1 MGLNALASL
10 RRNSTVILYISILLY
25 TLVLSWFAILRHYAF
40 MSTGWDLGIYEQT
53 LWSTAKTG
61 RLFWYTPEIVINPSC
76 NLFGIHFSPILFLV
90 LPVYAVFQATETLL
104 VLQVFFLA
112 LGAVPLYK
120 LVIYERRSHKQAL
133 VFALIYLAYPP
144 IYGVAFFDFHVQAF
158 LPFLFFF
165 AFYYFKK
172 EEWSEYFLFIILSLM
187 VIEFVPLIIIF
198 FGLYGLCVNR
208 KKVFDLIRA
217 PNFKKFLLNKGIF
230 FSSITIILGLV
241 WFIVARNIILGIN
254 PSAPPHPNWKVFG
267 DPVHNLSGFI
277 FNVLANPI
285 KTLEVVFT
293 PVDQKVLYIFG
304 LFAPVAFLSFLD
316 LPSLMI
322 GAPWFLVA
330 FLSNYAPYYTPI
342 GYQYVAFVV
351 PFIFIS
357 AIYGVKSLPAIRR
370 RFDFCERFS
379 VVFKKI
385 TTIQPWRNLSILFL
399 VFVMAMSYVTVLG
412 IHVSIPVV
420 TEHDHLAETFTKLIP
435 SNASVL
441 TQNDLLPHLS
451 RRLYVYV
458 AGEFNQSVPSNVTFD
473 YILIDVKS
481 PWYGDS
487 LERLV
492 YNLTRDDAFGIQYA
506 ADGIWLLK
514 RNYTGEIIYP
524 IKNGVFANFYNQG
537 IAMKLFDDTSLIG
550 KPVYENVTLSILG
563 SVESNIPKVWV
574 TKGSFA
580 LTFKGWL
587 YIPISG
593 SYLFRLESVGASK
606 LYLDDGQ
613 ILHNRNTTSYQ
624 TDYEMVWLERGF
636 HPIKVEFIRE
646 NHSLPFVRLTWE
658 PPWENNLV
666 EIRSAFLYSKVSP
679 DSSSPFLTINWNF
692 GSKSPFPLIDKNHFS
707 AFINGR
713 VNASFSG
720 KYKFKILSDG
730 YISLSVDGKLLMSSF
745 KNFQVEREVFLG
757 QGTHMI
763 EIDYTKLQDNSYLSV
778 MWRPPRSSNFEE
790 IPSNYLS
797 WRGD

>member
-1 MGLNALASL
+1 
-10 RRNSTVILYISILLY
+10 
-25 TLVLSWFAILRHYAF
+25 
-40 MSTGWDLGIYEQT
+40 MSTTWDLGIYEQV
-53 LWSTAKTG
+53 LWSTVNTG
-61 RLFWYTPEIVINPSC
+61 RFFWYTPELAINPSC
-76 NLFGIHFSPILFLV
+76 NFFGIHFSPVLFLV
-90 LPVYAVFQATETLL
+90 LPIYAIFQTTEILL
-104 VLQVFFLA
+104 ILQVFFLA
-112 LGAVPLYK
+112 LGIIPLYK
-120 LVIYERRSHKQAL
+120 LVLYENRSRKQAL
-133 VFALIYLAYPP
+133 VFALIYLTYPP
-144 IYGVAFFDFHVQAF
+144 IIGMTFFDFHVQAF

-172 EEWSEYFLFIILSLM
+172 EVWSKYFLFIILSLM
-187 VIEFVPLIIIF
+187 VIEFVPLIVVF
-198 FGLYGLCVNR
+198 FGLYGLWINR
-208 KKVFDLIRA
+208 KRIFHSIR
-217 PNFKKFLLNKGIF
+217 NLDFRGFLFNKSIF
-230 FSSITIILGLV
+230 FSIITIILGLV
-241 WFIVARNIILGIN
+241 WFTIAKNIIFSIN

-277 FNVLANPI
+277 FKVFTNPI
-285 KTLEVVFT
+285 RTMEVILT
-293 PVDQKVLYIFG
+293 PTDQKIFYIFG
-304 LFAPVAFLSFLD
+304 LFAPLAFLSFLD
-316 LPSLMI
+316 FPSLMI
-322 GAPWFLVA
+322 GAPWFLAV
-330 FLSNYAPYYTPI
+330 FLSNYPPYYTPI

-357 AIYGVKSLPAIRR
+357 AIYGVKSLPAIKR
-370 RFDFCERFS
+370 RFVFCERCN
-379 VVFKKI
+379 VIFKKI
-385 TTIQPWRNLSILFL
+385 TTIQPWRNLSISFL
-399 VFVMAMSYVTVLG
+399 VFVMAMSYITVLG
-412 IHVSIPVV
+412 IHVSVPFV
-420 TEHDHLAETFTKLIP
+420 TEHDHLAQAFTELVS

-441 TQNDLLPHLS
+441 TQNDLFPHLS
-451 RRLYVYV
+451 RRLYAYV
-458 AGEFNQSVPSNVTFD
+458 AGEFNQSLPSNVTFD

-481 PWYGDS
+481 PWYDGS

-492 YNLTRDDAFGIQYA
+492 HNLTRDNAFGIQYA

-514 RNYTGEIIYP
+514 ENYTGEIIYP

-537 IAMKLFDDTSLIG
+537 ITIKLFDDTSLIG

-563 SVESNIPKVWV
+563 SVESNIPKMWV

-587 YIPISG
+587 HIPISG

-613 ILHNRNTTSYQ
+613 VLRNRNRTSYQ
-624 TDYEMVWLERGF
+624 ANYEMVWLEKGF
-636 HPIKVEFIRE
+636 HPIKVEFVRD
-646 NHSLPFVRLTWE
+646 NYSLPFIRLTWE

-692 GSKSPFPLIDKNHFS
+692 DSKSPSPLIDKNHFS

-730 YISLSVDGKLLMSSF
+730 YISLSIDGKLLLSSF
-745 KNFQVEREVFLG
+745 KNFQAEREVFLD
-757 QGTHMI
+757 QGTHVI
-763 EIDYTKLQDNSYLSV
+763 QIDYTKLQDNSYLSV
-778 MWRPPRSSNFEE
+778 MWMPPGGSNFEE